1 MDNIE
6 EKVLGLLGI
15 KKLVLP
21 AMIIVIVMCFFILL
35 FVGLISWAGLKKLDA
50 DAEYTVDVE
59 TDVVTYYPTSQ
70 SSPKIYLGVFKL
82 LTNIR
87 FAKSENCPTYETG
100 ESYDEGEIKFRDNAV
115 VQLEKVGPDS
125 IRIQIKHKNKIGEI
139 AELTSKEGRCNIVDK
154 FAAKMVLTPDSP
166 RFVMNMVG
174 GIEIGSK
181 LSFSVDQY
189 FPLLK
194 GGEVVVM
201 DKSFLT
207 ENPVQLPS
215 VNLHRGDNVTL
226 LNEVTSSNTGLISA
240 ELNVESLLG
249 VFHKKGGQ
257 IEITKPYS
265 SNPYPITTSFVDRI
279 THDGELAMAMSIT
292 VFILGILGYL
302 VTTLIRLS
310 MFNDEDKNQQNSI
323 PKEEAKKP
331 IKEKSKNE

>member
-70 SSPKIYLGVFKL
+70 SSPKVYLGTFTL
-82 LTNIR
+82 LT
-87 FAKSENCPTYETG
+87 KVVSPELTNCPGYKPG
-100 ESYDEGEIKFRDNAV
+100 GIYIDGEIKFRDKAI
-115 VQLEKVGPDS
+115 VQIEKVGPDTV
-125 IRIQIKHKNKIGEI
+125 RLQLKHEENKGEI
-139 AELTSKEGRCNIVDK
+139 AELNSEQGRCNIVDK

-194 GGEVVVM
+194 GGEIVVM

-226 LNEVTSSNTGLISA
+226 LNDVSSSNTGLISA

-310 MFNDEDKNQQNSI
+310 MFNDEDKSTKFNLRRRG
-323 PKEEAKKP
+323 KKTYRG
-331 IKEKSKNE
+331 NYT

>member
-1 MDNIE
+1 MH
-6 EKVLGLLGI
+6 VHLH
-15 KKLVLP
+15 
-21 AMIIVIVMCFFILL
+21 FF
-35 FVGLISWAGLKKLDA
+35 SWAVFKKLDA

-59 TDVVTYYPTSQ
+59 TDVITYYPTSQ
-70 SSPKIYLGVFKL
+70 SSPKVYLGLFKL

-87 FAKSENCPTYETG
+87 SVKSENCTTYETG
-100 ESYDEGEIKFRDNAV
+100 ESYAEGEIKFRDNV
-115 VQLEKVGPDS
+115 IVQLEKVGPDS
-125 IRIQIKHKNKIGEI
+125 LRIQVKHKNIKGKI
-139 AELTSKEGRCNIVDK
+139 AELTSLEGRCNIVDK
-154 FAAKMVLTPDSP
+154 FAAKMVLTPNSP

-174 GIEIGSK
+174 EAEIGSK

-201 DKSFLT
+201 DKSILT
-207 ENPVQLPS
+207 ENPIQLPS
-215 VNLHRGDNVTL
+215 VNLHRGDHITL
-226 LNEVTSSNTGLISA
+226 LNELTSSNTGLVSA
-240 ELNVESLLG
+240 EVNVESLLG

-257 IEITKPYS
+257 IKIIKPYS

-310 MFNDEDKNQQNSI
+310 MFNLSE
-323 PKEEAKKP
+323 KEYKKVTTDLEVTKQ
-331 IKEKSKNE
+331 IEEKSKNE